1 MKHTT
6 TPSATALLCISV
18 LLLFAGSCQTA
29 RPLAASAAGQQ
40 ADDSLI
46 TLQVLDKAYPARVH
60 ALEFAQEEAAP
71 VLPMSLL
78 SARTTTSSTSC
89 AKWGSVCEGDI
100 FSGCMMRDIKLS
112 YVTGTYQRYKNP
124 RTLLRSLTRN
134 GNEALKD
141 LPRDEHRTRVA
152 EENRNVI
159 IEEAYL
165 YYVSREED
173 NDYHLIL
180 GEKKNYKTSALFS
193 AEISAL
199 PEEESAPGY
208 HHLADVREK
217 FLNQIGAPPKCSNT
231 KKFSIDLTANPIR
244 LTIKGSLLFDVQHKE
259 GGSGYGDVKT
269 KTAWEIHPVKDFD
282 LID

>member
-1 MKHTT
+1 MTPTT
-6 TPSATALLCISV
+6 TTSRAIIFCISV
-18 LLLFAGSCQTA
+18 LLLLTGSCRTA
-29 RPLAASAAGQQ
+29 RPLAASTAGQQ
-40 ADDSLI
+40 AEDSLI
-46 TLQVLDKAYPARVH
+46 TLQVLGKQYPARVH
-60 ALEFAQEEAAP
+60 ALEFAQEEAAAVP
-71 VLPMSLL
+71 PMSLL
-78 SARTTTSSTSC
+78 SARTTTSTSC
-89 AKWGSVCEGDI
+89 AKWGSVCGGDI

-134 GNEALKD
+134 SNEALKQ

-159 IEEAYL
+159 IEEGYL

-180 GEKKNYKTSALFS
+180 GDKKNYKTSSLFS
-193 AEISAL
+193 AEISGL
-199 PEEESAPGY
+199 PEDENAPGY

-217 FLNQIGAPPKCSNT
+217 FLNQIGAPPRCSNT
-231 KKFSIDLTANPIR
+231 KKYSIDLTANPIK